1 LEKPMQVVRM
11 IRHGRPFSAWG
22 EAEPDP
28 GLDALGAEQASAACA
43 ALLAGQDPPVRIVS
57 SPLRRCRETAAPLA
71 AALGLEVE
79 IDSRVGEIPTP
90 ARLPSE
96 GRQAWLG
103 AALAGRW
110 DELEE
115 PELYDRW
122 RRGVADALSQHA
134 GAAVFSHF
142 VAINAAVS
150 SVSGEPR
157 VVSVRPDFAS
167 ITSFNLTPRGLTLG
181 AVGAQAS
188 TQVL

>member
-1 LEKPMQVVRM
+1 MEMAMQVVRM
-11 IRHGRPFSAWG
+11 IRHGRPASAWG

-28 GLDALGAEQASAACA
+28 GLDAMGAEQASAACA
-43 ALLAGQDPPVRIVS
+43 TLLACDAPPARIVS

-90 ARLPSE
+90 ARLPHE
-96 GRQAWLG
+96 ARQAWLR

-110 DELEE
+110 DELED
-115 PELYDRW
+115 PDLYDRW
-122 RRGVADALSQHA
+122 RRGVADALSEHP

-150 SVSGEPR
+150 WVSGDSR
-157 VVSVRPDFAS
+157 VISVRPDFAS
-167 ITSFNLTPRGLTLG
+167 ITTFNWTAGFLTLS